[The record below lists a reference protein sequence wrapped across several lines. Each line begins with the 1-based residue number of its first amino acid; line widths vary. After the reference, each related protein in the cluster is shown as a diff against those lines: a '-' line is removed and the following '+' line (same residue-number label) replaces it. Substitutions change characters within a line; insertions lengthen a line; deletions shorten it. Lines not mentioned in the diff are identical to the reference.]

1 MAPVSLNTAGPV
13 DLTKTMRTEYIM
25 SLQFFADMRSFAN
38 ELLVQG
44 NVSYEFYY
52 SEIMGISL
60 VCFLPTGCPYS
71 DRNLDRCAY

>member
-1 MAPVSLNTAGPV
+1 MAPVSLNTAGPI
-13 DLTKTMRTEYIM
+13 DLTKTMRIEYIM

-38 ELLVQG
+38 DLLAQG

-60 VCFLPTGCPYS
+60 VCFQPTSYPYS
-71 DRNLDRCAY
+71 DCNRDQCAY

>member
-1 MAPVSLNTAGPV
+1 
-13 DLTKTMRTEYIM
+13 M

-38 ELLVQG
+38 ELLAQG

-60 VCFLPTGCPYS
+60 VCFQLDCSYS
-71 DRNLDRCAY
+71 DWTSLGWTS